1 MASVETKA
9 TSVMLRVAGPT
20 ELSTAWALEAAKR
33 DFGPVE
39 REVLRFNRYAIAD
52 RLYAHC
58 FCTPY

>member
-1 MASVETKA
+1 
-9 TSVMLRVAGPT
+9 MLRVAGPDD
-20 ELSTAWALEAAKR
+20 LMSARVLQAAKR

-39 REVLRFNRYAIAD
+39 REVVRFNRYAIAD